1 MILAAGRGER
11 LRPLTDTVP
20 KAMVKA
26 GGKPLIAWHL
36 ERLAAAG
43 YGEAVINVSHLA
55 ERIVERLGDG
65 ERYGVRIAYSR
76 EREPLETAGGIAKA
90 RALLGEAPFLLVNA
104 DIYCEFDF
112 RRPARVSLG
121 AQAGAPRAGPQ
132 PAAPQPPAI
141 SRSRRGRSATAPG
154 RATLMPASQSCRP
167 RMVAGVAPRRKAPL
181 APLLY
186 AAAARRLVG
195 GELYRG
201 VWQDVG
207 TRERL
212 AELEAHLASGRPA
225 MKPNDASPTTSR
237 AGGASP
243 QAIGEGVALVP
254 TAPERLRN
262 RDTHIPYRF
271 DSDFYYLTGFAEPE
285 AALVSSPAKAQEHPL
300 LPRPKNVE
308 REIWD
313 GFRYGPQARA
323 RALRLRRGLPDRA
336 SSTRRMAELLAEP
349 ACAATT
355 RSAPTPSG
363 TRASC
368 AG

>member
-20 KAMVKA
+20 KAMVRA

-43 YGEAVINVSHLA
+43 YGEVVINVSHLA
-55 ERIVERLGDG
+55 DRIVEGLSDG
-65 ERYGVRIAYSR
+65 KRFGVRITYSR

-112 RRPARVSLG
+112 ARLRCVSLG
-121 AQAGAPRAGPQ
+121 ARLAHLVLVPN
-132 PAAPQPPAI
+132 PPH
-141 SRSRRGRSATAPG
+141 RSRGDF
-154 RATLMPASQSCRP
+154 TLEAGTVGDGPEP
-167 RMVAGVAPRRKAPL
+167 RYTYAGIAVMSPTMVAGVASGQKAPL

-212 AELEAHLASGRPA
+212 AELEAHLASG
-225 MKPNDASPTTSR
+225 S
-237 AGGASP
+237 
-243 QAIGEGVALVP
+243 
-254 TAPERLRN
+254 
-262 RDTHIPYRF
+262 
-271 DSDFYYLTGFAEPE
+271 
-285 AALVSSPAKAQEHPL
+285 AQ
-300 LPRPKNVE
+300 R
-308 REIWD
+308 
-313 GFRYGPQARA
+313 
-323 RALRLRRGLPDRA
+323 
-336 SSTRRMAELLAEP
+336 
-349 ACAATT
+349 
-355 RSAPTPSG
+355 
-363 TRASC
+363 
-368 AG
+368 